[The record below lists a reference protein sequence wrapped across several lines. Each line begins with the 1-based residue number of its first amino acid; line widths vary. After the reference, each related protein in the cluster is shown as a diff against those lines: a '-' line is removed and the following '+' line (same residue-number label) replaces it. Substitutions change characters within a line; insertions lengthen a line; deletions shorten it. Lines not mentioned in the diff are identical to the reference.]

1 MWILSRLVLQPTAGS
16 KHQISIKLHVLCAF
30 QAAPQLAI
38 DGDLKDYVGAQK
50 DKKIPYAVVRGTV
63 TPIGVPIRSVTSPS
77 VTGVL
82 QVIKLRWLQIIKRYC
97 LVYNNLKFNNF

>member
-1 MWILSRLVLQPTAGS
+1 MWTVSRLVQQSTADG
-16 KHQISIKLHVLCAF
+16 KLQISYKLHVLCAF

-38 DGDLKDYVGAQK
+38 DGDLKKYVGAQK

-63 TPIGVPIRSVTSPS
+63 TPIGVPMRSVMSPS

-82 QVIKLRWLQIIKRYC
+82 QVIKLRW
-97 LVYNNLKFNNF
+97 